1 MAKFSLSI
9 ASLLLA
15 IVHISVAETSIRI
28 TNGEW
33 QPYLSEY
40 SYQYGASSHI
50 VTEAFKY
57 EGIDVKWGFFPWA
70 RSYKKAAIAD
80 DWDASCC
87 WWPTNDTHHEFL
99 VSETV
104 SPTSFVFFHLKGFVF
119 DWEKMSD
126 LQHLKIGLTRGYDY
140 GRAFMDLMERGIL
153 KPNIVAS
160 DEQNFQLLSHGRIDI
175 FPNDPT
181 VGYAQI
187 RNIFPKDHK
196 KLFSHHP
203 KSFEKSTLH
212 LIISKNTKDSETLLR
227 KFNRGLKKLKSNG
240 RFKEILESLDSGKYD
255 KNQKK
260 WMANER

>member
-1 MAKFSLSI
+1 MTTRFVPFGMLVLLISSLTY
-9 ASLLLA
+9 
-15 IVHISVAETSIRI
+15 AETTIRV

-57 EGIDVKWGFFPWA
+57 EGIVVKWGFFPWV
-70 RSYKKAAIAD
+70 RSYKKAEIGSE
-80 DWDASCC
+80 WDASCC
-87 WWPTNDTHHEFL
+87 WWPTDDAYQKFH

-126 LQHLKIGLTRGYDY
+126 LQHLKIGFTRGYDY
-140 GRAFMDLMERGIL
+140 GRAFMDLMERGVL

-187 RNIFPKDHK
+187 RNIFPEDHK
-196 KLFSHHP
+196 KLFTHHP

-212 LIISKNTKDSETLLR
+212 LIISRNAKNSEILIN
-227 KFNRGLKKLKSNG
+227 KFNSGLKKLKSSG
-240 RFKEILESLDSGKYD
+240 RLKAILKDLESGKYD
-255 KNQKK
+255 KDKKK
-260 WMANER
+260 WTRKEK